1 MRGSKNP
8 LYVDIM
14 ALHPEVTGSCLFCVV
29 KDAIL
34 KKTVKFVVD
43 CGLFQE
49 AKYNELNDKDFPFKP
64 ENLDFALITHN
75 HLDHIGRIPL
85 LVKRGFN
92 KNIYTTKG
100 TSMFL
105 KRAWNNTVEIL
116 EQKAKINNQKP
127 LYDEDDVTETLSKI
141 RGCEFA
147 EPIQVAE
154 NVVVTFYMNGHV
166 PGASII
172 HVKISSYF
180 ADDIN
185 LIFTGDYKE
194 DNIFFDVEP
203 LPKELLNLPVT
214 IICESTYGDMNS
226 SEIQYTF
233 KDNIEEAIKKGK
245 KHIVIPAF
253 SFSRTQELLYNL
265 KLMQEEKIIP
275 KYYQIYLDGKLSQSY
290 TNLFVS
296 QAQTLGFKDDMQDF
310 LPKDLKYI
318 YKEERYAIMKDPN
331 PKIIVTSSGMGSY
344 GPAQMH
350 IPEVIT
356 KHDGLIHFTGYMA
369 EGTLG
374 RDLQEAKEGDTVK
387 IGGIIKKKLADV
399 LYTNE
404 FSSHAKEDEIIKF
417 LNEFTN
423 KKLILFNHGEIET
436 REHLAKDAC
445 ESVQAK
451 DIGILGNDVL
461 FRVGPYGLIKTMS
474 TKFC

>member
-127 LYDEDDVTETLSKI
+127 LYDKDDVTETLSKI

-172 HVKISSYF
+172 HVKI
-180 ADDIN
+180 
-185 LIFTGDYKE
+185 
-194 DNIFFDVEP
+194 
-203 LPKELLNLPVT
+203 
-214 IICESTYGDMNS
+214 
-226 SEIQYTF
+226 
-233 KDNIEEAIKKGK
+233 
-245 KHIVIPAF
+245 
-253 SFSRTQELLYNL
+253 
-265 KLMQEEKIIP
+265 
-275 KYYQIYLDGKLSQSY
+275 
-290 TNLFVS
+290 
-296 QAQTLGFKDDMQDF
+296 
-310 LPKDLKYI
+310 
-318 YKEERYAIMKDPN
+318 
-331 PKIIVTSSGMGSY
+331 
-344 GPAQMH
+344 
-350 IPEVIT
+350 
-356 KHDGLIHFTGYMA
+356 
-369 EGTLG
+369 
-374 RDLQEAKEGDTVK
+374 
-387 IGGIIKKKLADV
+387 
-399 LYTNE
+399 
-404 FSSHAKEDEIIKF
+404 
-417 LNEFTN
+417 
-423 KKLILFNHGEIET
+423 
-436 REHLAKDAC
+436 
-445 ESVQAK
+445 
-451 DIGILGNDVL
+451 
-461 FRVGPYGLIKTMS
+461 
-474 TKFC
+474 

>member
-14 ALHPEVTGSCLFCVV
+14 ALHPEVTGSCLFCDV

-75 HLDHIGRIPL
+75 HLDHIGRFPL
-85 LVKRGFN
+85 LVKRSFN

-116 EQKAKINNQKP
+116 EQKAKINNRKP
-127 LYDEDDVTETLSKI
+127 LYDKDDVTETLSKI

-226 SEIQYTF
+226 SEIRYTF
-233 KDNIEEAIKKGK
+233 KDNIKEAIKKGK
-245 KHIVIPAF
+245 KNIVILAF
-253 SFSRTQELLYNL
+253 SFARTQELLYNL

-275 KYYQIYLDGKLSQSY
+275 KYYQIYLDGKLSQSN
-290 TNLFVS
+290 TNLFAS

-387 IGGIIKKKLADV
+387 IGGVIKIKLADV
-399 LYTNE
+399 LYTNQ
-404 FSSHAKEDEIIKF
+404 FSSHAKEDEIIEL

-423 KKLILFNHGEIET
+423 KKLILFNHGEKEIKEQ
-436 REHLAKDAC
+436 LAKDAF
-445 ESVQAK
+445 ESVKAK

-474 TKFC
+474 TRFC